1 MNDVMIINNVKGFLN
16 SNGSVNLNLEDVA
29 RGLGF
34 TFVARSGN
42 EVVRWNTVRKYL
54 NELGVANSC
63 NDENKGKEGLPEYI
77 PENIFYKLCF
87 KSRSETAKKF
97 QEFVTDEVLPS
108 IRKNGGYI
116 MNQDKLTDSEL
127 LSKAILIANTTIQK
141 RNEQLEEAK
150 KLIEKNK
157 AKVLFAD
164 SLSTKGT
171 ILIREMAKILTQ
183 IGINMGEKRLFE
195 WLRENGF
202 LIKKS
207 GNDYNSPT
215 QKSIEMGIM
224 KVTKTTIETAD
235 GRKLIR
241 NTPRI
246 TGKGQV
252 YFVDKFSKIM

>member
-1 MNDVMIINNVKGFLN
+1 
-16 SNGSVNLNLEDVA
+16 
-29 RGLGF
+29 
-34 TFVARSGN
+34 
-42 EVVRWNTVRKYL
+42 
-54 NELGVANSC
+54 
-63 NDENKGKEGLPEYI
+63 
-77 PENIFYKLCF
+77 
-87 KSRSETAKKF
+87 
-97 QEFVTDEVLPS
+97 
-108 IRKNGGYI
+108 
-116 MNQDKLTDSEL
+116 
-127 LSKAILIANTTIQK
+127 
-141 RNEQLEEAK
+141 
-150 KLIEKNK
+150 
-157 AKVLFAD
+157 
-164 SLSTKGT
+164 
-171 ILIREMAKILTQ
+171 
-183 IGINMGEKRLFE
+183 MGEKRLFE